1 MPHFI
6 LEYSR
11 NLEDDLDLDA
21 LFREL
26 RAVALETGIF
36 PLAGIRFRAHACES
50 YLVADGNPENAFV
63 HLTLKLGHGRP
74 LEVRRAAGEKLFEA
88 LTRALDG
95 IFEKRPLAIS
105 FEMRELDPDLS
116 FKKNN
121 LHQRLAKDVPD

>member
-11 NLEDDLDLDA
+11 NLDGEIRLQA

-26 RAVALETGIF
+26 RAAALETGIF
-36 PLAGIRFRAHACES
+36 PLAGIRFRAQVCHS
-50 YLVADGNPENAFV
+50 YLIADGNPENAFV
-63 HLTLKLGHGRP
+63 HLTLKLGQGRS
-74 LEVRRAAGEKLFEA
+74 LEVRRAAGEKLFEV
-88 LTRALDG
+88 LTRTLDP

-121 LHQRLAKDVPD
+121 LHQKLEPK

>member
-11 NLEDDLDLDA
+11 NLEGELRLQA

-26 RAVALETGIF
+26 RAAALETGIF
-36 PLAGIRFRAHACES
+36 PLAGVRFRAHACHS
-50 YLVADGNPENAFV
+50 YLIADGNPDNAFV

-74 LEVRRAAGEKLFEA
+74 LDVRRSVGEKLFA
-88 LTRALDG
+88 VLTEHLNPIYER
-95 IFEKRPLAIS
+95 RPLAIS
-105 FEMRELDPDLS
+105 FEMRELDPELS

-121 LHQRLAKDVPD
+121 IPR